1 MSFQRI
7 SSAQLFS
14 TKLAKKLFPSVLIHN
29 YTVVRVKTIFQVSL
43 ETPLPL
49 LIFLNEQQ
57 LNGNANTISARY
69 FLSAMSGLKYWN
81 VLLQKGSFNQL
92 SLVTSVE
99 QIDTGTVY
107 LPTLL
112 NQQNHMINIHV
123 LCICSVLSV
132 KHGQL

>member
-1 MSFQRI
+1 MQ
-7 SSAQLFS
+7 
-14 TKLAKKLFPSVLIHN
+14 AKIIL
-29 YTVVRVKTIFQVSL
+29 QVSL
-43 ETPLPL
+43 
-49 LIFLNEQQ
+49 NSMH
-57 LNGNANTISARY
+57 GRANTISARY
-69 FLSAMSGLKYWN
+69 FLSAMSGLKHWN

-112 NQQNHMINIHV
+112 NQQNHMIIIHV